1 MLRVILASQNVV
13 SYPDLSVM
21 KKLAAEH
28 QNRTNMLLWLS
39 ARKKNCWAS
48 VFKMPWTVFR
58 ESEMDFRSRT
68 FWKKAS
74 VCAVPSK
81 TTYLSL
87 PLNFSVPALVIGKH
101 VIGSSLTHCLCHAL
115 IYQTGTKNRVD

>member
-1 MLRVILASQNVV
+1 MLRGILASQNVV

-39 ARKKNCWAS
+39 ARNNCWAS
-48 VFKMPWTVFR
+48 VFKKPWTVFQ
-58 ESEMDFRSRT
+58 ESEMDFHSRT

-101 VIGSSLTHCLCHAL
+101 VIGSSLTYCLFHAL
-115 IYQTGTKNRVD
+115 IYQTGTKNRVDG